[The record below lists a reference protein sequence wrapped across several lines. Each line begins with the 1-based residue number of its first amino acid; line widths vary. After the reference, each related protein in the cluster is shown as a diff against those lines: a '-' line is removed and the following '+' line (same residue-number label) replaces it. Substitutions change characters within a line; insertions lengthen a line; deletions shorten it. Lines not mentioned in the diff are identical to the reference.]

1 MWGRPI
7 DVGQAHRCGV
17 GPIDVGQTH
26 RCGVG
31 PIDVGQSHHCGAEPW
46 GRGLIYGAEPP
57 SVGQRPHLWGRAMG
71 QKPHLWD
78 RGLIYGVQASSMG
91 QRPHLWG
98 TGLIYGAEAPSVGQ
112 RRDVWGSVVG
122 GALLL
127 SVGPTA
133 KVTAVPLP
141 VAILL
146 ICGAQEH
153 LWGTAA
159 LMGQRGTYGA
169 QKHRAEE
176 YL

>member
-1 MWGRPI
+1 M
-7 DVGQAHRCGV
+7 
-17 GPIDVGQTH
+17 
-26 RCGVG
+26 
-31 PIDVGQSHHCGAEPW
+31 GQSHGAE
-46 GRGLIYGAEPP
+46 
-57 SVGQRPHLWGRAMG
+57 
-71 QKPHLWD
+71 
-78 RGLIYGVQASSMG
+78 ASSMG

-141 VAILL
+141 VAVLL